1 MIRLHIL
8 ITMFFLLSCGNN
20 ETFMPK
26 NFELSRNYITSGETL
41 TITYNK
47 DFKFDR
53 VKTYLIDSKEDV
65 IDSYGIQ
72 DNTGTFKIKRFL
84 KNEVKSINDNHFIKM
99 IFETENDFM
108 SYAFPI
114 NINNSLIIKSLCS
127 SEYCDIL
134 SGNIIEEVPNTLK
147 VHVAG
152 IRAVKYTYYISVL
165 NNVFSIVHD
174 YDLPVNSDVLENIT
188 MNKVPKELS
197 SYIISIRVVAEDIN
211 GDFVESAIPIRV
223 VRPLEVKHYGKYE
236 LAEVYEPVPV
246 SGCIIGSL
254 GNNVNYSES
263 STETRQNA
271 LNIVISKSWSDS
283 NSKNI
288 NTSEAEGLSIG
299 ETQSVVNSSSLS
311 SSETNSENET
321 YSSSTS
327 DSESINFSSTDGEN
341 WSWSL
346 NESSTQ
352 GNSTSN
358 SNGNTIGGNASVS
371 VGASGEGSL
380 PFLAKASGSI
390 ETTVGVSG
398 SSTNTET
405 NAELNSQTNGRV
417 YTTSGVRN
425 ESASFG
431 TAQNITNSS
440 SLSGSYAISRSNSNS
455 LSQGNTDSSTR
466 VWNMSNSVSNGK
478 VVTIGDSESISQTI
492 VESSSSSTTFSYS
505 GFIPRGRSGLFYR
518 QTSRWTKLSE
528 IISYDLNGFPFH
540 AGYITMNTWSWAPEL
555 AMGESCK
562 EVPQPEMEPATCY
575 IPPCGE

>member
-1 MIRLHIL
+1 MIKLYTFIL
-8 ITMFFLLSCGNN
+8 IIVLSSCSSDNA
-20 ETFMPK
+20 FMPK
-26 NFELSRNYITSGETL
+26 NFQLSKDNITSGETL
-41 TITYNK
+41 VISYNK
-47 DFKFDR
+47 NSNFNR
-53 VKTYLIDSKEDV
+53 VKTYLVDSEEDI

-72 DNTGTFKIKRFL
+72 ENTGTFIINRFL
-84 KNEVKSINDNHFIKM
+84 NNEIKSINNNHFIKM
-99 IFETENDFM
+99 IFETEIDFM
-108 SYAFPI
+108 SYTFPI

-127 SEYCDIL
+127 AIDCDIL

-152 IRAVKYTYYISVL
+152 IRAIKYTYYISIL
-165 NNVFSIVHD
+165 NNVYSIVHE
-174 YDLPVNSDVLENIT
+174 YDLPINSDVLENIV

-197 SYIISIRVVAEDIN
+197 SYVIAIRVVAEDIN
-211 GDFVESAIPIRV
+211 GEFVESAIPIRV
-223 VRPLEVKHYGKYE
+223 VRPLEVKHYGKHE

-263 STETRQNA
+263 STETRQSS

-283 NSKNI
+283 NSKNV
-288 NTSEAEGLSIG
+288 NVSEAEGLSIG

-311 SSETNSENET
+311 LSETNSENET
-321 YSSSTS
+321 YSNSTS
-327 DSESINFSSTDGEN
+327 DHESINFSSTDGEN

-346 NESSTQ
+346 NESNTQ

-380 PFLAKASGSI
+380 PFLAKVSGSV

-398 SSTNTET
+398 SNTNIET
-405 NAELNSQTNGRV
+405 NAESNSQTNGRV

-431 TAQNITNSS
+431 TAQNVTNSS
-440 SLSGSYAISRSNSNS
+440 SLSGSYAVSRSNSNS

-466 VWNMSNSVSNGK
+466 VWNMSNSINSGK

-492 VESSSSSTTFSYS
+492 VESTSSTTTFSYS

-528 IISYDLNGFPFH
+528 IISYDINGISYH

-555 AMGESCK
+555 ALGNSCK
-562 EVPQPEMEPATCY
+562 EVPQPKMEPATCY

>member
-1 MIRLHIL
+1 MVRLYIL
-8 ITMFFLLSCGNN
+8 TLIFLLISCGNN
-20 ETFMPK
+20 ETFMSE
-26 NFELSRNYITSGETL
+26 NFELSKANITSGESL
-41 TITYNK
+41 TISYNK

-53 VKTYLIDSKEDV
+53 VKTYLVNSEEEI

-72 DNTGTFKIKRFL
+72 DNTGTFKINRFL
-84 KNEVKSINDNHFIKM
+84 NNEIKSINSSHFIKM
-99 IFETENDFM
+99 IFETGNDFV
-108 SYAFPI
+108 SYTFPI
-114 NINNSLIIKSLCS
+114 NINNSLIVKSLCNTKD
-127 SEYCDIL
+127 CDIL
-134 SGNIIEEVPNTLK
+134 SGNIIEEVPNILK
-147 VHVAG
+147 VYVAG
-152 IRAVKYTYYISVL
+152 IRAVKYSYYISVL
-165 NNVFSIVHD
+165 DNVYSIVHE
-174 YDLPVNSDVLENIT
+174 YDLPINSDVLENII
-188 MNKVPKELS
+188 MDKVPKELS

-211 GDFVESAIPIRV
+211 GEFVESAIPIRV

-263 STETRQNA
+263 STETRQNS

-288 NTSEAEGLSIG
+288 NVSESEGLSIG

-321 YSSSTS
+321 YSNSTS
-327 DSESINFSSTDGEN
+327 DNESINFSSTDGEN

-346 NESSTQ
+346 NESNTQ
-352 GNSTSN
+352 GSSTSN

-398 SSTNTET
+398 SNTSSEI
-405 NAELNSQTNGRV
+405 NAESNSKTNGRV

-425 ESASFG
+425 ESASYG

-440 SLSGSYAISRSNSNS
+440 SLSGSYAVSRSNSNS

-466 VWNMSNSVSNGK
+466 VWNMSNSISNGK
-478 VVTIGDSESISQTI
+478 VITIGDSESISQTI
-492 VESSSSSTTFSYS
+492 FESSSSTTTFSYN

-528 IISYDLNGFPFH
+528 IISYDINGISYH

-555 AMGESCK
+555 ALGNSCK
-562 EVPQPEMEPATCY
+562 EVPQPKMEPATCY

>member
-1 MIRLHIL
+1 MIKLHMFIL
-8 ITMFFLLSCGNN
+8 IFFLVSCANN
-20 ETFMPK
+20 ETFT
-26 NFELSRNYITSGETL
+26 SRNFKLSKDNITSGESL
-41 TITYNK
+41 TISYNK

-53 VKTYLIDSKEDV
+53 VKTYLVDSEEDI

-72 DNTGTFKIKRFL
+72 DNTGTFKINRFL
-84 KNEVKSINDNHFIKM
+84 NNEIKNINTSYFMKM

-108 SYAFPI
+108 SYTFPV
-114 NINNSLIIKSLCS
+114 NIDNSLIIKSLCS
-127 SEYCDIL
+127 TKDCDVL
-134 SGNIIEEVPNTLK
+134 SGNIIEEVKNTLK

-152 IRAVKYTYYISVL
+152 IRAVKYTYYISGL
-165 NNVFSIVHD
+165 DNIYSIVHE
-174 YDLPVNSDVLENIT
+174 YDLPVNSDVFDNIT

-197 SYIISIRVVAEDIN
+197 SYIVSIRVVAEDIN
-211 GDFVESAIPIRV
+211 GEFVESAIPIRV

-263 STETRQNA
+263 STETRQNS

-288 NTSEAEGLSIG
+288 NTSETEGLSIG

-321 YSSSTS
+321 YSSATS
-327 DSESINFSSTDGEN
+327 DNESINFSSTDGEN

-346 NESSTQ
+346 NESNTQ
-352 GNSTSN
+352 GSSTSN

-398 SSTNTET
+398 SNTNTET
-405 NAELNSQTNGRV
+405 NADSNSQTNGRV

-425 ESASFG
+425 ESASYG

-440 SLSGSYAISRSNSNS
+440 SLTGSYAVSRSDSNS

-466 VWNMSNSVSNGK
+466 VWNMSNSINSGK

-492 VESSSSSTTFSYS
+492 VESISSTTTFSYS

-528 IISYDLNGFPFH
+528 IISYDINGIPYH

-555 AMGESCK
+555 ALGNSCK
-562 EVPQPEMEPATCY
+562 EIPQPKMESATCY
-575 IPPCGE
+575 ISPCGE